1 MSSEERGS
9 GGGVALDGTLGQ
21 RPRRAP
27 CRYLFPRQ
35 QSRVAC
41 EQWDRMV
48 DCVVAAASRSKAP
61 PASSSSA
68 VVDHGPGGCRGT
80 TPSRIAVLRQS
91 LDPGLVRFV
100 QTETAAALKG
110 SAPRLNSGL
119 DGYEQLDEEGTSLY
133 RGRTL
138 VSPREA
144 SVRQCDGVMHS
155 IELSDDHSSCCQL
168 GMTPWKDAGRCYS
181 PGLKG

>member
-1 MSSEERGS
+1 MFSDERGS
-9 GGGVALDGTLGQ
+9 GGVALDGALGQ
-21 RPRRAP
+21 RPRRSP
-27 CRYLFPRQ
+27 CRYFFPRQ

-41 EQWDRMV
+41 EQWDRME
-48 DCVVAAASRSKAP
+48 DCMVTASSRSKAP
-61 PASSSSA
+61 PSSSSA
-68 VVDHGPGGCRGT
+68 VDHGPGCRGL

-110 SAPRLNSGL
+110 SVPRLNSGL
-119 DGYEQLDEEGTSLY
+119 DGYEQQDEEGSSLY
-133 RGRTL
+133 RGRTA

-144 SVRQCDGVMHS
+144 SVRQCDSLVHS
-155 IELSDDHSSCCQL
+155 IEFPDDHSSCCQL
-168 GMTPWKDAGRCYS
+168 GMTPWKDAGKCYS